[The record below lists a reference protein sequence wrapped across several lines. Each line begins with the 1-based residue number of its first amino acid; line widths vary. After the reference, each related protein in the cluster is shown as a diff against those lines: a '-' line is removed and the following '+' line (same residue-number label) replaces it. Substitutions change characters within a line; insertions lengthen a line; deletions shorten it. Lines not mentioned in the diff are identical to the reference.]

1 MVPTTDRAASESAAR
16 SAAARADCPD
26 CATCKYT
33 YVCEEFPRNCE
44 FIKRRQVPKFGTCE
58 WCGRSVPEPFRFCPA
73 CEERDRLES
82 RAERLA
88 AGQKTLGGF
97 A

>member
-1 MVPTTDRAASESAAR
+1 MAPTADRDASR
-16 SAAARADCPD
+16 SAAARADCPG

-58 WCGRSVPEPFRFCPA
+58 RCGRSVDEPFRFCST
-73 CEERDRLES
+73 CEEKERFEV
-82 RAERLA
+82 RAASL
-88 AGQKTLGGF
+88 GSDQQTLGGF

>member
-1 MVPTTDRAASESAAR
+1 MTPTTDREVSRSAAR
-16 SAAARADCPD
+16 SSAARADCPD
-26 CATCKYT
+26 CAACKYT
-33 YVCEEFPRNCE
+33 YVCERYPRDCE
-44 FIKRRQVPKFGTCE
+44 FIKRRQVPKFGECE
-58 WCGRSVPEPFRFCPA
+58 RCGRSVAEPFRFCQV

-82 RAERLA
+82 RAENLA